1 MDIFSY
7 TISSSSSSSNSSST
21 YPQQEQKKNK
31 KLPSYHSSLHG
42 VRKLPTKPM
51 TKLPIAPLPPTPPK
65 IYRVEPKNFKDV
77 VQMLT
82 SSPEFQ
88 FVSNDSISRSDSGS
102 GSGSGFGFGSSSFNS
117 RRLQDIAPPPLDL
130 SPVSLER
137 SNDNNNNNDILAQW
151 CEFLHPSSSSNIN
164 QVVESIETCIDSTN
178 NEAQERSHVTPRIP
192 SENYFGSCSPLAN
205 FPLSPASFAWCSSI
219 LLSPGT
225 LTSPSA
231 VL

>member
-7 TISSSSSSSNSSST
+7 AISSSSSSSNSSST

-31 KLPSYHSSLHG
+31 KLASYHSSLHG

-51 TKLPIAPLPPTPPK
+51 TKLPIAPMPPTPPK
-65 IYRVEPKNFKDV
+65 IYRVEPNNFKDV

-88 FVSNDSISRSDSGS
+88 SVSNNSTTSSDIGS
-102 GSGSGFGFGSSSFNS
+102 GSGSSSFNS

-130 SPVSLER
+130 SPISLER
-137 SNDNNNNNDILAQW
+137 SNDNIVAQW
-151 CEFLHPSSSSNIN
+151 CEFLRPSFSSNIN

>member
-7 TISSSSSSSNSSST
+7 TISSSSSSNSSST
-21 YPQQEQKKNK
+21 YPQQEVKKNK

-42 VRKLPTKPM
+42 VKRLPTKPM

-65 IYRVEPKNFKDV
+65 IYRVEPINFKEV

-88 FVSNDSISRSDSGS
+88 SVSNNSIISSDTGS
-102 GSGSGFGFGSSSFNS
+102 DFGSDSFNS
-117 RRLQDIAPPPLDL
+117 RRLQDVAPPPLDL
-130 SPVSLER
+130 SPISLQR
-137 SNDNNNNNDILAQW
+137 SNDNNNNNNNDIVAQW
-151 CEFLHPSSSSNIN
+151 REFLHPSSSSKN
-164 QVVESIETCIDSTN
+164 QLGESIETCIDSTN
-178 NEAQERSHVTPRIP
+178 NEAQERSHVAPRIP
-192 SENYFGSCSPLAN
+192 LENYFGSCSPLAN
-205 FPLSPASFAWCSSI
+205 FPLSPASFVWCSSI

>member
-1 MDIFSY
+1 
-7 TISSSSSSSNSSST
+7 
-21 YPQQEQKKNK
+21 
-31 KLPSYHSSLHG
+31 
-42 VRKLPTKPM
+42 M

-65 IYRVEPKNFKDV
+65 IYRVEPNNFKDV

-88 FVSNDSISRSDSGS
+88 SISNDSISRFDSGS
-102 GSGSGFGFGSSSFNS
+102 GSGSGSSSFNS

-130 SPVSLER
+130 SPVSLQR
-137 SNDNNNNNDILAQW
+137 SNNNNNNDVFAQW
-151 CEFLHPSSSSNIN
+151 CEFPLPSSSTND
-164 QVVESIETCIDSTN
+164 QFEMCVDSTMF
-178 NEAQERSHVTPRIP
+178 EAQERSHVTPRIP

-219 LLSPGT
+219 LFSPGT

-231 VL
+231 VQII

>member
-1 MDIFSY
+1 MDSY
-7 TISSSSSSSNSSST
+7 SYAISFSSSNSSST

-65 IYRVEPKNFKDV
+65 IYRVEPNDFKDV

-88 FVSNDSISRSDSGS
+88 SVSNDSISRSDSGS
-102 GSGSGFGFGSSSFNS
+102 GSSSFNS
-117 RRLQDIAPPPLDL
+117 RRLQNVAPPPLDL
-130 SPVSLER
+130 SPVSLQR
-137 SNDNNNNNDILAQW
+137 NNKNNNFNDAQW
-151 CEFLHPSSSSNIN
+151 RE
-164 QVVESIETCIDSTN
+164 CIDLTMYD
-178 NEAQERSHVTPRIP
+178 AQERSHVTPRIP
-192 SENYFGSCSPLAN
+192 SENYFGLCSPLAN
-205 FPLSPASFAWCSSI
+205 FPLSPSSFAWCSSI

-225 LTSPSA
+225 LT
-231 VL
+231 